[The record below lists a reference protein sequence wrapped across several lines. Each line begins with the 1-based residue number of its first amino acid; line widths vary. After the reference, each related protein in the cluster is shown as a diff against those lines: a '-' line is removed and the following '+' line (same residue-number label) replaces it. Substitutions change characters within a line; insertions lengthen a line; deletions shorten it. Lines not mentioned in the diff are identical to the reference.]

1 MNGTF
6 VTAALAL
13 RHAGGVATTEV
24 VGDQACDSTGTAAP
38 PVVLFGDPFRRGEA

>member
-13 RHAGGVATTEV
+13 RHAGGAATTEV
-24 VGDQACDSTGTAAP
+24 VDRACDRTGTAAP
-38 PVVLFGDPFRRGEA
+38 SVVFFGDPFRRGEA